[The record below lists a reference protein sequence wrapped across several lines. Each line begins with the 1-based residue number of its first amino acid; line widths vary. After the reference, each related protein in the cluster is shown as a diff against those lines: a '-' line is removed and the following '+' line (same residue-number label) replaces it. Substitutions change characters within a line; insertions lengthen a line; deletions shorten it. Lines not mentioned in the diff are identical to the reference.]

1 MSVPEFAGTLVTVFV
16 GAFLAFFLENLRER
30 RRLKEWLRQYL
41 DQSATMLGHTET
53 VFPQVATML
62 DDMQTELDGWVAPSP
77 TVPDWDVLN
86 GVPVSRAP
94 DLLGSLQGEAL
105 SVVRPGVLTSLV
117 AVETSART
125 LELVSTRLESFHD
138 QYVLPLV
145 IRQQVTLTE
154 SDRAGLLLF
163 RSKLA
168 DFRLVVSQCAA
179 DIAHA
184 LQQLRA
190 G

>member
-1 MSVPEFAGTLVTVFV
+1 MTRVSVPEFAGTLVTVFV

-41 DQSATMLGHTET
+41 DQSTDDARPHRDRLPSGGHD
-53 VFPQVATML
+53 ARRHA
-62 DDMQTELDGWVAPSP
+62 DAAKGWVAPSP

-125 LELVSTRLESFHD
+125 LASCPRGSSHFTTSTCC
-138 QYVLPLV
+138 
-145 IRQQVTLTE
+145 
-154 SDRAGLLLF
+154 
-163 RSKLA
+163 RSSSGS
-168 DFRLVVSQCAA
+168 R
-179 DIAHA
+179 
-184 LQQLRA
+184 
-190 G
+190 

>member
-1 MSVPEFAGTLVTVFV
+1 VSVPEFAGT
-16 GAFLAFFLENLRER
+16 
-30 RRLKEWLRQYL
+30 
-41 DQSATMLGHTET
+41 
-53 VFPQVATML
+53 
-62 DDMQTELDGWVAPSP
+62 
-77 TVPDWDVLN
+77 
-86 GVPVSRAP
+86 
-94 DLLGSLQGEAL
+94 L

-117 AVETSART
+117 AVAVEASART

-145 IRQQVTLTE
+145 IRKQVTLSE

-163 RSKLA
+163 RGKLA
-168 DFRLVVSQCAA
+168 DFRLVVTQCAA
-179 DIAHA
+179 DITRA

>member
-62 DDMQTELDGWVAPSP
+62 DDMQTQLDGWVAPSP

-105 SVVRPGVLTSLV
+105 SVVRPGVLTSRSRSRR
-117 AVETSART
+117 ARAPSSSCPRDSSHFTTST
-125 LELVSTRLESFHD
+125 CC
-138 QYVLPLV
+138 
-145 IRQQVTLTE
+145 
-154 SDRAGLLLF
+154 
-163 RSKLA
+163 RSSSGS
-168 DFRLVVSQCAA
+168 R
-179 DIAHA
+179 
-184 LQQLRA
+184 
-190 G
+190 

>member
-1 MSVPEFAGTLVTVFV
+1 MV
-16 GAFLAFFLENLRER
+16 R
-30 RRLKEWLRQYL
+30 R
-41 DQSATMLGHTET
+41 
-53 VFPQVATML
+53 
-62 DDMQTELDGWVAPSP
+62 
-77 TVPDWDVLN
+77 
-86 GVPVSRAP
+86 
-94 DLLGSLQGEAL
+94 
-105 SVVRPGVLTSLV
+105 GVLTSLV